1 MSRFWGSPRQDD
13 ASDVE
18 SEREAL
24 RRQRLEAA
32 EQLERLKRELAQR
45 VAGVQAKERELE
57 EQLAQGG
64 RVATEPPAGAP
75 PMAHDERAA
84 ELDALGEQLR
94 AREAAVSEREL
105 AVVTRESELEAPEAA
120 AVLPAA
126 AAEPT
131 PEPSPDELARIEA
144 KLAELHEA
152 EKQFA
157 RTHAELAARSD
168 ALAEREAGSPCVSS
182 RCLRARLP
190 SHRSWASSR
199 RASAD
204 SSAPRADRHDA
215 DVLERP
221 AGARAAR
228 RPPRRVAERAFT
240 LIPPGALAQ
249 LGEHQLCK
257 LGVAGSSPAR
267 STSRKPR

>member
-168 ALAEREAGSPCVSS
+168 ALAEREAGLALREQSLSS
-182 RCLRARLP
+182 RETSPAPELGELEARIRRLERSQSSTGTTQTFSSGLRALEQRGV
-190 SHRSWASSR
+190 R
-199 RASAD
+199 R
-204 SSAPRADRHDA
+204 
-215 DVLERP
+215 
-221 AGARAAR
+221 
-228 RPPRRVAERAFT
+228 
-240 LIPPGALAQ
+240 
-249 LGEHQLCK
+249 GE
-257 LGVAGSSPAR
+257 SPNE
-267 STSRKPR
+267 PLH